1 MDLILETPK
10 GVSTTVPTIEYIDYK
25 KDVLMNKTKHHIIE
39 LYRLLQKDMKSID
52 NKLMDKNIKLEN
64 ELNELN
70 NKFNIQTS
78 LQNELATVEDDL
90 NTPNANLNIPH
101 DPVIMYNHSLA
112 SKVEEENTLLRKKV
126 TDLSLKC
133 KKLKKVCKDNE
144 KDLVNENKIE
154 ELEEDIKVLKLT
166 NEGCE
171 KELNDKIMILNKDY
185 AVLFHS
191 VKNGTSTKYNELVA
205 IHDKMKDKFDIIKSR
220 CESAET
226 KNYKLNKHLKKS
238 DKRCSDIRELTYSIQ
253 YPLSD
258 GTLDC

>member
-78 LQNELATVEDDL
+78 LQNELATVEVDL

-154 ELEEDIKVLKLT
+154 ELEEDIKILKIT
-166 NEGCE
+166 NEDSE

-238 DKRCSDIRELTYSIQ
+238 DKRCSDIRELTYAIQ

>member
-39 LYRLLQKDMKSID
+39 MYRLLEKDMKGID
-52 NKLMDKNIKLEN
+52 NKIYEKNIKLQN

-78 LQNELATVEDDL
+78 LQNELATVEVDL

-144 KDLVNENKIE
+144 KDLVNENKIQ
-154 ELEEDIKVLKLT
+154 ELEEDIKVLKIT

-185 AVLFHS
+185 AELFHS
-191 VKNGTSTKYNELVA
+191 VKKGTSTKYNELVA

-226 KNYKLNKHLKKS
+226 KNYKLNKHLRKS
-238 DKRCSDIRELTYSIQ
+238 DKRCSDIRELTYAIQ

>member
-78 LQNELATVEDDL
+78 LQNELATVEVDL

-154 ELEEDIKVLKLT
+154 ELQEDIKVLKIT

-238 DKRCSDIRELTYSIQ
+238 DKRCSDIRELTYAIQ

>member
-39 LYRLLQKDMKSID
+39 MYRLLEKDMKGID
-52 NKLMDKNIKLEN
+52 NKIYEKNIKLQN

-78 LQNELATVEDDL
+78 LQNELATVEVDL

-144 KDLVNENKIE
+144 KDLVNENKIQ
-154 ELEEDIKVLKLT
+154 ELEEDIKVLKIT

-185 AVLFHS
+185 AELFHS
-191 VKNGTSTKYNELVA
+191 VKKGTSTKYNEEQV
-205 IHDKMKDKFDIIKSR
+205 
-220 CESAET
+220 
-226 KNYKLNKHLKKS
+226 
-238 DKRCSDIRELTYSIQ
+238 
-253 YPLSD
+253 
-258 GTLDC
+258 

>member
-78 LQNELATVEDDL
+78 LENELATVEVDL

-112 SKVEEENTLLRKKV
+112 CKVEEENTLLRKKV

-154 ELEEDIKVLKLT
+154 ELEEDIKILKIT
-166 NEGCE
+166 NEDSE

-205 IHDKMKDKFDIIKSR
+205 VHDKMKDKFDIIKSR
-220 CESAET
+220 CENAET
-226 KNYKLNKHLKKS
+226 KNYKLNKHIRKL